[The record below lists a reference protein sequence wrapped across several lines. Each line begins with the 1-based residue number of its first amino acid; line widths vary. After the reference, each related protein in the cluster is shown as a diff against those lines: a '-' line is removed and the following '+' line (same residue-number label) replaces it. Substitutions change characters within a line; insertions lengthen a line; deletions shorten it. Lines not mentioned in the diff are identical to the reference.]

1 MSVSGEFQRALRAC
15 VAALPPSARLARALE
30 EAARLGRED
39 LSKAARRV
47 LELLDGPQLS
57 ARAPERGHEEL
68 EAAAAHL
75 RAICRV
81 ILGHPPAPRG

>member
-15 VAALPPSARLARALE
+15 VAALPASTRLARALD
-30 EAARLGRED
+30 EAGRVGSED

-47 LELLDGPQLS
+47 LELLDAPQLS
-57 ARAPERGHEEL
+57 ARAPESGHAEVEG
-68 EAAAAHL
+68 AAAHL

-81 ILGHPPAPRG
+81 ILGHPPAPKE